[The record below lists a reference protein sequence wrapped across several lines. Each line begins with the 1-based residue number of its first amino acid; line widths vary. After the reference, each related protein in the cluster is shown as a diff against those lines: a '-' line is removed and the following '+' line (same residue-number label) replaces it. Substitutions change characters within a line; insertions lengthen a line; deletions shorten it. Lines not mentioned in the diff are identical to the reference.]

1 MLSKFV
7 NIKYLRSTKDFMIGW
22 RNTRPKSIFKVLTE
36 ARSSAVISKLHQ
48 KDPCVA
54 AGGGFKSRHDIK
66 YQPYEAP
73 CPEDHDA
80 KNMRLKRPM
89 SPHLTI
95 YGPTLTAMTSI
106 AQRISGIMLVG
117 YYSLLAAGALLLTD
131 GIDTYI
137 SLIQGLNLSETM
149 VICIKFIIAFTFWYH
164 YMNGLRFCIWN
175 LAKMLDLKTVYL
187 TGYLALGAA
196 IATSAALAVM
206 T

>member
-1 MLSKFV
+1 MGIEIPFL
-7 NIKYLRSTKDFMIGW
+7 N
-22 RNTRPKSIFKVLTE
+22 SIYYFLT
-36 ARSSAVISKLHQ
+36 
-48 KDPCVA
+48 
-54 AGGGFKSRHDIK
+54 
-66 YQPYEAP
+66 
-73 CPEDHDA
+73 
-80 KNMRLKRPM
+80 
-89 SPHLTI
+89 
-95 YGPTLTAMTSI
+95 
-106 AQRISGIMLVG
+106 GIMLVG